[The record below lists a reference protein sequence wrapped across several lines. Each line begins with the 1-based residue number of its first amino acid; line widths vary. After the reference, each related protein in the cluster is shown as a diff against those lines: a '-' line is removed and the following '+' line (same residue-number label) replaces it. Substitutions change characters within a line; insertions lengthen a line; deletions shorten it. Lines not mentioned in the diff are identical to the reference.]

1 MSNEP
6 IHDGEHKAFEGTEM
20 QPANAA
26 VVVEAQPVEGQL
38 ASNDSIN
45 AAATVDDGKNV
56 EVEIERAES
65 EDDEDQPAP
74 SNYSGMNAN
83 PSFANLPLHLKQLAK
98 EIRRLDPKDLL
109 TISEM
114 TQRVASRELYSLLP
128 YTGSSWYLP
137 EIRIVGDDERRWGAG
152 FDLKHGLEIT
162 LAGRQL
168 KLNLFSW
175 LIRGAVLVLLWYTL
189 YNILATD
196 PHGIPLVLN
205 GGYIWDPLITFIVSA
220 IVGGTICRI
229 LQIPPLLGVLW
240 IAIMWANIGPEV
252 NYLTNGV
259 YKSVSKIAQRTGL
272 TFVLARAGFSLS
284 LKSIRPH
291 WQASLML
298 ALLPYGVEC
307 TVHGLIAK
315 KIFGYAS
322 YTWSFLGAC
331 ICSTVSPAVVVP
343 GVLFLQDQ
351 GYGNGNGPLSLLL
364 SAVGIE
370 VCLGVWASNFIIGLL
385 FSDQPIA
392 EAIVLGPV
400 QIIGGIIL
408 GVIVGIGFHYLV
420 ELLKREADRLP
431 NGKYA
436 TEHMDNVM
444 NLSYVIFVALCL
456 GFVFFGYGHNL
467 AGGGAV
473 MTVFFAATVA
483 HMWIKDNDK
492 ELMAQKMNFGLKLAN
507 SWDLVVMVAL
517 FSMVGVGVTLSKIF
531 NSTFF
536 PKAIGTIFATTACR
550 VLVIFCLQFGQSYD
564 WKQKLLVCGGYIG
577 KATAQAAIGPIALA
591 TVTAN
596 IAAQGNTPK
605 NIQDKAD
612 AQIIANMAILYILVN
627 CLIASLTLTKI
638 GPYVLPRD
646 VAKR

>member
-1 MSNEP
+1 MSKGNEP
-6 IHDGEHKAFEGTEM
+6 IQDDGAAATSEQQAFEITEM
-20 QPANAA
+20 QHAT
-26 VVVEAQPVEGQL
+26 ED
-38 ASNDSIN
+38 ASKP
-45 AAATVDDGKNV
+45 VDDQVTAAGVPDPAADEGTDVQV
-56 EVEIERAES
+56 EVEREE
-65 EDDEDQPAP
+65 ETDDEEEKPAP

-83 PSFANLPLHLKQLAK
+83 PSFANLPRHLKQLAK
-98 EIRRLDPKDLL
+98 EIRRLDPTDLL

-114 TQRVASRELYSLLP
+114 TQRVTSRELYSLLP

-137 EIRIVGDDERRWGAG
+137 EIRIVGDDEPRWGAAYNV
-152 FDLKHGLEIT
+152 KRGLEIT

-168 KLNLFSW
+168 TLNLFSW
-175 LIRGAVLVLLWYTL
+175 LLRGSFLVLFWYAL
-189 YNILATD
+189 YNILGVKLMT
-196 PHGIPLVLN
+196 H
-205 GGYIWDPLITFIVSA
+205 GGYVWDPVVTFFVSA
-220 IVGGTICRI
+220 IVGGTLCR
-229 LQIPPLLGVLW
+229 LFQIPPLLGVLW
-240 IAIMWANIGPEV
+240 IAIMWSNIGPEV
-252 NYLTNGV
+252 KYLTNGV
-259 YKSVSKIAQRTGL
+259 YKDVSKIAQRVGL

-291 WQASLML
+291 WQASIML

-315 KIFGYAS
+315 AIFGFPS
-322 YTWSFLGAC
+322 YTWSFLQAC
-331 ICSTVSPAVVVP
+331 ICSTVSPAIVVP

-351 GYGNGNGPLSLLL
+351 GYGRGNGPLSLLM

-385 FSDQPIA
+385 FNDQPLA
-392 EAIVLGPV
+392 QAIVLGPI

-408 GVIVGIGFHYLV
+408 GVLVGIAFHYLV

-431 NGKYA
+431 NGKY
-436 TEHMDNVM
+436 TQEHLDGVM
-444 NLSYVIFVALCL
+444 NLSYAVFIAFCL
-456 GFVFFGYGHNL
+456 GFLFFGYNHNL

-492 ELMAQKMNFGLKLAN
+492 ELMAQKMSFGLKLAT

-517 FSMVGVGVTLSKIF
+517 FSMVGVGVTLNKIF

-536 PKAIGTIFATTACR
+536 PKAIGVIAATSACR
-550 VLVIFCLQFGQSYD
+550 VLVIFCLQFGQPYD

-577 KATAQAAIGPIALA
+577 KATAQASLGPIALA
-591 TVTAN
+591 SVTAN

-605 NIQDKAD
+605 NVEELAS
-612 AQIIANMAILYILVN
+612 ATIIANTAILYILVN
-627 CLIASLTLTKI
+627 ALVAALTLTKL
-638 GPYVLPRD
+638 GPLLLPRD